1 MKSNKEIIN
10 YISELMKLNNINASE
25 LSNRTKVSTSA
36 MSRYLNGTREFPIN
50 KAHDFASALN
60 TTTADLLGLEIE
72 TITEDTDTEL
82 PYYGAIAAGS
92 FEQGIAS
99 NGNIK
104 VPSSVLKESK
114 EKYYVLKANGDS
126 MNKVIANNHYV
137 VVKDLSNSENNLLKT
152 NDIVI
157 AKNGNEYTMK
167 RIRRTETMVHLEP
180 DSYIDE
186 FITQSFEIDDLSELE
201 IIGKVVYSFREYN

>member
-1 MKSNKEIIN
+1 MKTNEEIISHVN
-10 YISELMKLNNINASE
+10 DLMNLNNINASE
-25 LSNRTKVSTSA
+25 LSRRVKVSKST
-36 MSRYLNGTREFPIN
+36 MSRYLNGSREFPIN
-50 KAHDFASALN
+50 KAHDFARALN
-60 TTTADLLGLEIE
+60 TTTADLIGLETK
-72 TITEDTDTEL
+72 TINEVTITEL
-82 PYYGAIAAGS
+82 PYYGAVAAGN
-92 FEQGIAS
+92 FEQGVSAGGKIE
-99 NGNIK
+99 I
-104 VPSSVLKESK
+104 PSSIIKESK
-114 EKYYVLKANGDS
+114 ENYFVLKANGDS
-126 MNKVIANNHYV
+126 MNKVIANDHYV
-137 VVKDLSNSENNLLKT
+137 VVKDLTNTNNNLLKT